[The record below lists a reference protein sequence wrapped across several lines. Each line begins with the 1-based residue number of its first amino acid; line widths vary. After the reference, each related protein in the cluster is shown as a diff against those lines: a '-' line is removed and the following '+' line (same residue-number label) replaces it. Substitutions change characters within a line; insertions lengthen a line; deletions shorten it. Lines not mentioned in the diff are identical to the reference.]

1 METFS
6 FPRYEVDELLA
17 HIRNSILTGADG
29 KNLSKTDLC
38 PNPKPEVL
46 RAIYMR
52 VLVLVFGMQPE
63 DFYKLPACGEVPYP
77 QTMQGFLFV
86 SNLFRHLKPFMHIC
100 RVSDFE
106 MADLLHP
113 KAKRTI
119 RFLSAIVNFIH
130 FRESCCE
137 NYMEFLWQHEAAA
150 SKMSQL
156 ERAKEEALQRLE
168 ELKLVPADQQAEVQ
182 QLEDDIQERQR
193 PLSHLQRK
201 SMQMQET
208 NAQKKHQIAE
218 KTRRRNELKLS
229 LASAKELQEGL
240 KAKVVDSPEK
250 LKRENE
256 QMKDT
261 VQKFKTSLRE
271 VRDRRDQYRDAVEGL
286 PKCQLEAQRYLRKA
300 QELADSRDGL
310 AQTSQEN
317 LMLEDQVESAQLALR
332 RLKGEE
338 SALRRQRAAKE
349 EKLATVQL
357 RARQKRQDT
366 ERHKRALTEDCQRLQ
381 AERDAVCARVETLT
395 QEAQRGR
402 LSTQQLRDAA
412 ERERL
417 KSREISVK
425 LKAGLDKYHE
435 GLERASAEGRAA
447 LQRKVEKLRTR
458 LYQAN
463 TGGPRE
469 EEGMG
474 QGGQEGASSTQD

>member
-63 DFYKLPACGEVPYP
+63 DFYK
-77 QTMQGFLFV
+77 
-86 SNLFRHLKPFMHIC
+86 
-100 RVSDFE
+100 
-106 MADLLHP
+106 
-113 KAKRTI
+113 
-119 RFLSAIVNFIH
+119 
-130 FRESCCE
+130 
-137 NYMEFLWQHEAAA
+137 EAAA